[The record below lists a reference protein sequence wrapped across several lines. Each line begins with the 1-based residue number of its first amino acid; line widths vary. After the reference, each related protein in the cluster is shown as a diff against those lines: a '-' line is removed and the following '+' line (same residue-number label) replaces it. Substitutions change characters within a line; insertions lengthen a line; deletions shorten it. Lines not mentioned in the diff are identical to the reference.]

1 MDHPVDGYDVLAGAL
16 AGAIQGRLQGRLQEW
31 MKGHG
36 LSGFAP
42 FGLQLALAAE
52 PAPLDEARVLRR
64 TPYQSAEAATA
75 MLADLTAKGLLQPA
89 DGGYRLSDQG
99 RGALDEMQSAVLETL
114 AGLPVFADAER
125 LAALLRRQVDACL
138 HSGLDAFALTGSRRF
153 DPGNAAP
160 VWARIRRYLGDL
172 SSFRDDAHV
181 AAWKPYDVTG
191 PQWEVFSHVWGR
203 KVWGDPVR
211 TAAEAAE
218 KLGFRG
224 HDAAALKAD
233 LDALAARGWLETD
246 GDAYRMSNQG
256 LQIREG
262 AEEATDRL
270 YFGPWDL
277 IPAEAAEL
285 GDLLKAAKAAL
296 DA

>member
-1 MDHPVDGYDVLAGAL
+1 MDHPLNGYEDLSQAL
-16 AGAIQGRLQGRLQEW
+16 AGVNQRLLQGPLQGW
-31 MKGHG
+31 MQAHG

-42 FGLQLALAAE
+42 FGLQMALAAE
-52 PAPLDEARVLRR
+52 PEPLDEARVLRR

-75 MLADLTAKGLLQPA
+75 MLADLAAKGLLEPA
-89 DGGYRLSDQG
+89 DGGYRLSDAG
-99 RGALDEMQSAVLETL
+99 RAALDEMQAAVLETL
-114 AGLPVFADAER
+114 GQRPTFADAER
-125 LAALLRRQVDACL
+125 LATLLRRQVDACL
-138 HSGLDAFALTGSRRF
+138 HSGIDAFALTGSRRF
-153 DPGNAAP
+153 DPGDAAP

-172 SSFRDDAHV
+172 ASFRDDAHI
-181 AAWKPYDVTG
+181 AAWKSYDVTG

-224 HDAAALKAD
+224 FDAATRAAD
-233 LDALAARGWLETD
+233 LDALAARGWLEAE

-277 IPAEAAEL
+277 NPAEAAEL
-285 GDLLKAAKAAL
+285 ADLLKAAKVAL